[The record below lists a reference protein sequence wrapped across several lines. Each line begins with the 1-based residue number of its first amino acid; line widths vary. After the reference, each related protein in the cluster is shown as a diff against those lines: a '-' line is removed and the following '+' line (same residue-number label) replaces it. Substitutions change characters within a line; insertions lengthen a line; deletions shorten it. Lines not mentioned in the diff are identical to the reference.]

1 VTSLNAV
8 LDLYEA
14 MTPWQAAGWLLAE
27 NLLVFAVA
35 LGFGHVLVAW
45 FPRHPIGAPPDPLN
59 SQEVWLAVSCVAL
72 NTLVTIAGWFLWR
85 AGIINVRRD
94 VGWRAWLDVVV
105 LLMVMDLCMY
115 VSHRV
120 AHHPWIFPVVHRT
133 HHLYDRPRP
142 LDLFVLNP
150 LEVLGFGGLWL
161 VVITL
166 NRSSWLGMVV
176 YLVLNVVFGT
186 MGHLG
191 VEPMPRA
198 WTRWRVLRSIGT
210 STFHAGHHH
219 DLGVNFGFYT
229 LFWDRLFGTL
239 DPRYTSEFA
248 RAAGGLELGPVALEE
263 SSR

>member
-1 VTSLNAV
+1 LTSLNAI

-14 MTPWQAAGWLLAE
+14 MTPWQAAGWLLVE

-35 LGFGHVLVAW
+35 LGFGHALVAG
-45 FPRHPIGAPPDPLN
+45 FPRCAIGARPDPLRW
-59 SQEVWLAVSCVAL
+59 QEVGLAAACVL
-72 NTLVTIAGWFLWR
+72 FNTLVTIAGWFLWR
-85 AGIINVRRD
+85 AGIIQVRRD
-94 VGWRAWLDVVV
+94 VGWQVWLDVAV
-105 LLMVMDLCMY
+105 LLMAMDLSMY
-115 VSHRV
+115 FLHRL

-166 NRSSWLGMVV
+166 YTSSWLGMVV

-191 VEPMPRA
+191 VEPMPRG

-229 LFWDRLFGTL
+229 LIWDRLFGTL
-239 DPRYTSEFA
+239 DPNYACEFA
-248 RAAGGLELGPVALEE
+248 QAAGGRERDSVALEE
-263 SSR
+263 SPG